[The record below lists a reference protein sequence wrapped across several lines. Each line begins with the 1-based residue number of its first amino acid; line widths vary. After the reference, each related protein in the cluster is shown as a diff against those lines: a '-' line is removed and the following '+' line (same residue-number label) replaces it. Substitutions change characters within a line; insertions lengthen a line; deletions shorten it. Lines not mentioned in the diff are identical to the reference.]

1 MKRLTCRYCPPD
13 KQVRQNFSAPRYLNQ
28 HEKSCSYKNSKVQ
41 PQYGFEYASSS
52 QNQYA
57 TNPPIQ
63 THISIVEE
71 KRELETDNDK
81 EEYEPEDEYE
91 SYMDIDIEYNTT
103 IMDIDEP
110 PSLKAREPNETD
122 ETSGQ
127 SSEISYGKAYNYE
140 RNR

>member
-1 MKRLTCRYCPPD
+1 
-13 KQVRQNFSAPRYLNQ
+13 
-28 HEKSCSYKNSKVQ
+28 
-41 PQYGFEYASSS
+41 
-52 QNQYA
+52 
-57 TNPPIQ
+57 
-63 THISIVEE
+63 
-71 KRELETDNDK
+71 
-81 EEYEPEDEYE
+81 
-91 SYMDIDIEYNTT
+91 MDIDIEYNTT